1 MPFFPLWGKWHHQQ
15 NKTNLTSIFTFL
27 TVPASFSFH
36 RSTISD
42 KIGSKTL
49 SLLYLQINNFFTFLF
64 VTENSDFTSK
74 MHFLKNKRMPFTS
87 LY

>member
-15 NKTNLTSIFTFL
+15 NKPNQYIYFSYSPSF
-27 TVPASFSFH
+27 FSFH

-74 MHFLKNKRMPFTS
+74 MHF
-87 LY
+87 